1 MSLLGSELAASYSL
15 WALCDRTPFLSTW
28 ADPLAS
34 KVWDQLEQ
42 QIEQGIKASEQEE
55 KPSRKKGDRK
65 KSVSF
70 AET

>member
-1 MSLLGSELAASYSL
+1 M
-15 WALCDRTPFLSTW
+15 STW

-34 KVWDQLEQ
+34 KVWDQLEH
-42 QIEQGIKASEQEE
+42 QIEQGVKASEPEE
-55 KPSRKKGDRK
+55 KPLSRNKGDRK